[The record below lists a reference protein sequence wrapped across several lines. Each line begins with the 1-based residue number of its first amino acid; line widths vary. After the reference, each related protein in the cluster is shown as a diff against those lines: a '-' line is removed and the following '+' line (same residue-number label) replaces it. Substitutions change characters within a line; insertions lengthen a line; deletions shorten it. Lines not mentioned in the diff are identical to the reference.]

1 MDSFGEGSSTATMNF
16 LVDMA
21 LSPKTVNV
29 LRNSGYEAVRV
40 NELGMAKSRDR
51 EILEYAAKNDM
62 IVLTADLDFGD
73 ILAFTRYKK
82 PSVIIFRLKDPSPDH
97 VKSLLLSA
105 IPQIKASL
113 DKGSIVVIDDYR
125 IRIRELPV
133 L

>member
-1 MDSFGEGSSTATMNF
+1 MKF

-21 LSPKTVNV
+21 LSPKTVIV

-97 VKSLLLSA
+97 VNSLLLSA
-105 IPQIKASL
+105 ISHINDSL